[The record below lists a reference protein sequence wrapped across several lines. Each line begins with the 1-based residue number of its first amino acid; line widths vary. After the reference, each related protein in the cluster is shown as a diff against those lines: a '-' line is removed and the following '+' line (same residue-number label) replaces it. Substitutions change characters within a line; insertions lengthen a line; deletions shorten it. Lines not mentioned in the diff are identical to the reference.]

1 MIGGTKILA
10 VVVLY
15 KMGLGESRCLASL
28 RKVLSEEEL
37 AATIELMVCDN
48 SPYEQMVPVDFIGS
62 FHRDTTN
69 PGLASWYNLALNHAE
84 KSGIP
89 WILLLDQDATVTAE
103 YIREVVARTM
113 EMEERH
119 EIAAFVPKLIQ
130 DGAVCSPL
138 TPPTYRHPRPFDKS
152 FSGVATV
159 RLHVFNSG
167 SVLRVSAVKDAGGFP
182 EDFPLDYLDHATF
195 AALQSKGGKLFVLRA
210 TLDHEL
216 SSSNVRKTDP
226 GYIERHRSILLA
238 ERRFYSRYGSVKD
251 RMYRRVRLL
260 RGALGVLIKEGAV
273 AWSFRMMRAALE

>member
-1 MIGGTKILA
+1 MPCTIFLRDEWRMGRRGVLNRTRGFRMIGGTKILA

-138 TPPTYRHPRPFDKS
+138 TPPTYRHPRPF
-152 FSGVATV
+152 
-159 RLHVFNSG
+159 
-167 SVLRVSAVKDAGGFP
+167 
-182 EDFPLDYLDHATF
+182 
-195 AALQSKGGKLFVLRA
+195 
-210 TLDHEL
+210 
-216 SSSNVRKTDP
+216 
-226 GYIERHRSILLA
+226 
-238 ERRFYSRYGSVKD
+238 
-251 RMYRRVRLL
+251 
-260 RGALGVLIKEGAV
+260 
-273 AWSFRMMRAALE
+273 